1 MKKTLFILFAAF
13 ALTAQAETRTPEA
26 MRSIAAAQLGKMNSP
41 RLKAQARHGAQLSV
55 LADKAWLTLF
65 AYPEA
70 GWVIVSKDDSFSP
83 VMAYGD
89 SPLDMTNPS
98 PEFLWLMECYERGMA
113 DQMKNGLKSYGQQP
127 LKDCSVLLPV
137 EPLIQTHWAQSWPF
151 NAKCPTVKT
160 KEGGQGQCATGCVAT
175 AFAQVFYY
183 HRMPMDIHGT
193 KSYFWTSSEDGQV
206 RKLSYD
212 YDKDAFDWD
221 NMHLSYDSE
230 TTYTQAEINAISN
243 LMAGCGV
250 LANMDYG
257 YEYGSGAL
265 TNEVTEAIN
274 VYCTDIRSSDHGGLH
289 FSDIDLGLIAREL
302 NAGRPLVFS
311 GGDAYGGN
319 GHCFVI
325 DGVND
330 EGKLHC
336 NLGWAGSGDG
346 YYDPQYPGDYSTFR
360 RLNTVVPCFKV
371 EAVEPLPEL
380 VGQTVTVDKKKPATA
395 LEEGKWYV
403 LWNEGRSVTLADA
416 GQGQP
421 VSVGPVVPA
430 GRRAEYA
437 AGQLVRLVAS
447 AGKYY
452 LQTGLGNYVPTFN
465 KGLGAKTTANR
476 EDTYTIKNLDAT
488 HFALVGVNNVTM
500 SCDHATVIGAE
511 KEGSTDVE
519 GCESWVF
526 YPATLAADAGA
537 VPVESITPSVAE
549 LRLVKG
555 SAAQLYADVM
565 PENASVSDYKWVSSR
580 EGYASVDAYGVVS
593 ARAKGQA
600 TISAKATDGS
610 GVKGEINVYV
620 GTSTPVT
627 ALSKL
632 SNTATYTLCN
642 VGFTEGYLIAT
653 DTTTAYPTLRGI
665 TQRQAT
671 PEWID
676 MHYWDAALLGDAYTQ
691 WQVMKDKKG
700 KYYLYNVGMK
710 QFLVNG
716 EEEKTEYVFSPLPK
730 AVKIEVVGDQDFTG
744 ASVLAGNFYLN
755 CGETDRSR
763 LCAGTSYANPAHWVY
778 STNSGAKKQSV
789 WQINELS
796 GLSAG
801 LDLLTA
807 EQLEQLIAGAEG
819 IGQTPNPLKG
829 GSQQGIAYDLQ
840 GRVLKTSPFKGERG
854 GLSNSKAEGLLI
866 TAGKKILK

>member
-1 MKKTLFILFAAF
+1 MKKTIFILLAAL

-26 MRSIAAAQLGKMNSP
+26 MRSIAATQLGKMNSP
-41 RLKAQARHGAQLSV
+41 RLKAQARRGAQLSV
-55 LADKAWLTLF
+55 LADKAQLTLF

-98 PEFLWLMECYERGMA
+98 PEFLWLMDCYERGMA
-113 DQMKNGLKSYGQQP
+113 DQLKNGLKSYGQEP
-127 LKDCSVLLPV
+127 LKDCSVLMPV
-137 EPLIQTHWAQSWPF
+137 EPLIQTHWAQSWPY
-151 NAKCPTVKT
+151 NAKCPKVKT
-160 KEGGQGQCATGCVAT
+160 KEGTMGQCATGCVAT

-183 HRMPMDIHGT
+183 HRAPMAIHGT

-206 RKLSYD
+206 TKLSYD

-221 NMHLSYDSE
+221 NMHLTYDSE
-230 TTYTQAEINAISN
+230 TIYPQAEVNAISN

-274 VYCTDIRSSDHGGLH
+274 VYCTDIRSSDHGGSH
-289 FSDIDLGLIAREL
+289 FSEIDINLIAREL

-330 EGKLHC
+330 EGKIHC

-380 VGQTVTVDKKKPATA
+380 VGQTVTVDKKKPATT

-421 VSVGPVVPA
+421 LAVGPVVPA

-437 AGQLVRLVAS
+437 AGQMVRLIANN
-447 AGKYY
+447 GKYY
-452 LQTGLGNYVPTFN
+452 LQTGLGNYVPAFT

-511 KEGSTDVE
+511 KEGSTNVE

-526 YPATLAADAGA
+526 YPATLAADAAA
-537 VPVESITPSVAE
+537 VPVESITPSAAE

-555 SAAQLYADVM
+555 GTAQLYADVM
-565 PENASVSDYKWVSSR
+565 PENASVSDCKWVSSR
-580 EGYASVDAYGVVS
+580 EGYASVDAYGVVT

-665 TQRQAT
+665 KQRQAT

-691 WQVMKDKKG
+691 WQVMKAKDG

-744 ASVLAGNFYLN
+744 ASVLTGNFYLN

-763 LCAGTSYANPAHWVY
+763 LCASTSYANPAHWVY

-796 GLSAG
+796 GLSTG

-807 EQLEQLIAGAEG
+807 EQLEQLIEKAEG
-819 IGQTPNPLKG
+819 IEAPSTLNG
-829 GSQQGIAYDLQ
+829 GSRQGIAYDLQ
-840 GRVLKTSPFKGERG
+840 GRALRSGALSGSSRSLGNSNGQGLFITS
-854 GLSNSKAEGLLI
+854 
-866 TAGKKILK
+866 GKKILK